1 MTMQSSLSGAEHREA
16 AEILATREKAELIAK
31 AQVHATLALASEVS
45 DLGTGLESRISELKA
60 GLADINASLSLI
72 YEQLVAIERT
82 AGPPHRS

>member
-1 MTMQSSLSGAEHREA
+1 MQSSRSGAEHREA
-16 AEILATREKAELIAK
+16 AEILVTREKPELIAK

-45 DLGTGLESRISELKA
+45 DLSTGLESRISELKA
-60 GLADINASLSLI
+60 GLADISASLLMI